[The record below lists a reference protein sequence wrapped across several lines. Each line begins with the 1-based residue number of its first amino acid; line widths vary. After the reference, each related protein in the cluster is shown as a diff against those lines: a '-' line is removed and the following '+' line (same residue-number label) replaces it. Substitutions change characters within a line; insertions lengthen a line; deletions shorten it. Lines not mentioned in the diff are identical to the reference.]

1 MYRNIIIASIRR
13 GGSYNFADVY
23 PFYFNVGIICDAGTR
38 EEEQS
43 MFQILP
49 QSLKFTISI

>member
-43 MFQILP
+43 MF
-49 QSLKFTISI
+49 